1 MLGTSEETLA
11 GPPQNLAVLGTTAGS
26 ISIEWSTTTNSS
38 LDTYQI
44 TYSTDDFVNTI
55 STAISF
61 ADNFSGSSTTI
72 LGLLGGDTYYIR
84 GQAENQSQALSA
96 FSNVISTFTFNNGAP
111 PGSSGIY
118 VVASSRT
125 YETFT
130 LSNGET
136 GSILVQ
142 PNSFSQNVILVISP
156 LSTSPPLCPGTG
168 SQIGISVTASPAIEP
183 TTPLTLTLSYTTQ
196 QVQGLNLNTAS
207 LLRVTGPNTCIP
219 VETTVNQPASQFTA
233 TLNHISQFELG
244 EVAAG
249 TSVKSVLIYPNPLYP
264 SRGNGY
270 VTFQNLPDGARVRIY
285 TVMGSLVFEGTADDS
300 GLFHWPGTNRGGRL
314 VASGVYLV
322 YVNYQGTND
331 IYKIAV
337 ER

>member
-11 GPPQNLAVLGTTAGS
+11 APPQNLAITGTTAGS
-26 ISIEWSTTTNSS
+26 ISISWSTMTNSS

-44 TYSTDDFVNTI
+44 TYSTDDFTTML
-55 STAISF
+55 STAL
-61 ADNFSGSSTTI
+61 AFSANSNQSTYTI
-72 LGLLGGDTYYIR
+72 TGLIGGDTYYIR
-84 GQAENQSQALSA
+84 GQAQNQDGLLSA
-96 FSNVISTFTFNNGAP
+96 FSNVASTVTFNNGAP
-111 PGSSGIY
+111 PGTSGIY
-118 VVASSRT
+118 VIASSQT

-130 LSNGET
+130 LGNGET
-136 GSILVQ
+136 GSILIN
-142 PNSFSQNVILVISP
+142 PNSFSQNVILVIAP
-156 LSTSPPLCPGTG
+156 ISTSPPLCPGTG

-183 TTPLTLTLSYTTQ
+183 TTPLTLTLSYTPAE
-196 QVQGLNLNTAS
+196 VSGLNLNTAS
-207 LLRVTGPNTCIP
+207 LLRVTGTNTCIP
-219 VETTVNQPASQFTA
+219 VETTINQPAMQFTA

-249 TSVKSVLIYPNPLYP
+249 TSVNSVLIYPNPLYP

-270 VTFQNLPDGARVRIY
+270 VTFQNLPAGARVRIY
-285 TVMGSLVFEGTADDS
+285 TVMGSMVFEGTADDS

-322 YVNYQGTND
+322 YVTYQGKND
-331 IYKIAV
+331 IYKVAV